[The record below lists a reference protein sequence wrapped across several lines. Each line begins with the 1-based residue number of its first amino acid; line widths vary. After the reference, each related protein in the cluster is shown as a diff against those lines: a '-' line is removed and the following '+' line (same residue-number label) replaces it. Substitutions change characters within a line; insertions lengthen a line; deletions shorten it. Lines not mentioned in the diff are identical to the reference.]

1 MAMLLKM
8 IENNM
13 PIDEIVYCNIMA
25 TSTIGAEYPEMYKY
39 LDKVDRYLIKIIGK
53 KITRLQSPI
62 SFEKQFYTVK
72 QRGKYEGK
80 IYGFP
85 WNLGAWCNSV
95 LKVSTLDKY
104 FKQQGKYISYI
115 GIAYDEPKRYER
127 LAANE
132 RAPLYEWRMTE
143 KDCLQY
149 TKEKGLYNPLYDK
162 FKRLGCWFC
171 VKQGLDSFRVIC
183 SNFDIDTEIK
193 TITVKTFLDKDIALK
208 YLKQQIKETKE
219 EIENEDLDFYSIEET
234 EESYKRHDHDSSVQD
249 LVEIWL
255 EEDNTYDEIIL
266 QLEQELKNNKENEK
280 IYEM

>member
-1 MAMLLKM
+1 MNDIKHIVSFSGGKDSMAMLLKM

-171 VKQGLDSFRVIC
+171 VKQGLDSLRI
-183 SNFDIDTEIK
+183 
-193 TITVKTFLDKDIALK
+193 L
-208 YLKQQIKETKE
+208 
-219 EIENEDLDFYSIEET
+219 
-234 EESYKRHDHDSSVQD
+234 RHDYPEYWKMMLDWQKDSEVKFKPNYTIQQ
-249 LVEIWL
+249 L
-255 EEDNTYDEIIL
+255 EERFI
-266 QLEQELKNNKENEK
+266 QEDYLMENKAS
-280 IYEM
+280 

>member
-13 PIDEIVYCNIMA
+13 QIDEIVYCNIMA
-25 TSTIGAEYPEMYKY
+25 TPTIGAEYPEMYKY
-39 LDKVDRYLIKIIGK
+39 LDEVDEYLIKTIGK
-53 KITRLQSPI
+53 KITRLESPI

-85 WNLGAWCNSV
+85 WNLGAWCNSK
-95 LKVSTLDKY
+95 LKVQTLDQYLK
-104 FKQQGKYISYI
+104 KQGEYISYI

-127 LAANE
+127 LATNE
-132 RAPLYEWRMTE
+132 RAPLYEWKMTE

-171 VKQGLDSFRVIC
+171 VKQGLDSLRILRHDYPEYWKMLLDWQEDSEVKFKP
-183 SNFDIDTEIK
+183 NY
-193 TITVKTFLDKDIALK
+193 TI
-208 YLKQQIKETKE
+208 QQLE
-219 EIENEDLDFYSIEET
+219 ERFSNEDL
-234 EESYKRHDHDSSVQD
+234 
-249 LVEIWL
+249 
-255 EEDNTYDEIIL
+255 
-266 QLEQELKNNKENEK
+266 
-280 IYEM
+280 IYEQKAS